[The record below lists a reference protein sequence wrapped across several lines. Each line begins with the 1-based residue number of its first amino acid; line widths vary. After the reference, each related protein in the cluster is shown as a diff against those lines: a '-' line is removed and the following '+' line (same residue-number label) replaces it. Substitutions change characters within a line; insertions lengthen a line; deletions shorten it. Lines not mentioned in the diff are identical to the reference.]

1 MRRRTLLATLACLPA
16 LPGLAQPAEAAAL
29 RQALNLAGTGR
40 WAEADNVVASLP
52 LAGKII
58 RWVRLTAGPADP
70 DAAARFLAD
79 NPDWPLPTTIRRRA
93 EAQVALYPDD
103 AYAGA
108 WFARHPPLTPQG
120 MLRQAELLRAAGR
133 VNDAAIVARQAWT
146 EAPSDE
152 VFERAVLEKLGPLLK
167 PADHLARFDRLAF
180 RGDAQAAARLLP
192 LLPPAQLPQAQAVLA
207 LLGGADAT
215 VDPRDAT
222 AFLLR
227 ARLLRRQDQDGE
239 LAAWWRRAPTPPEPD
254 RAAALWAERQVFA
267 RRTLRLGDPATAYA
281 IAAAHGMQGGSEAAL
296 EAHFVAGWLALR
308 FVNDAAAADRHF
320 TQLEAA
326 AVSPISVARGKYWR
340 GRAVQAQGQDG
351 TPFFAEAAAH
361 PATYYGQLAIL
372 ALGEGSAGIAARLAA
387 LPQPMLEAEQISH
400 FAGRE
405 LARAAALLAEADE
418 RGRTR
423 TFLLRLEMLAPTA
436 ADRRLAAALAVALGR
451 HDVGVEIA
459 RRTGPKDGAT
469 LLAAGWPE
477 PYEPPGPH
485 RALALALMRQESN
498 FDTGAVSPAG
508 ARGLMQLMPATARAT
523 ARKLGLAH
531 TAAKLTAEPAYNMAL
546 GTAYLADR
554 IEEFDGAVPLAL
566 AGYNAGPQRVRQW
579 LSEAGDPRIPLSQ
592 GGADPID
599 WIERIPFSETRNYVQ
614 RVTESIAIYRARA
627 NDAALHPV
635 TAMAER

>member
-1 MRRRTLLATLACLPA
+1 MRRRALLATLACLPA
-16 LPGLAQPAEAAAL
+16 LPGRAQASEAAAL
-29 RQALNLAGTGR
+29 RQALSFAGTGR
-40 WAEADNVVASLP
+40 WTEAENAVAPYP
-52 LAGKII
+52 LAAKII

-79 NPDWPLPTTIRRRA
+79 NPDWPSPDLIRRRA
-93 EAQVALYPDD
+93 EAAVALWPDD
-103 AYAGA
+103 AYART
-108 WFARHPPLTPQG
+108 WFARHPPATPQG
-120 MLRQAELLRAAGR
+120 RLRHAELLRASAR
-133 VNDAAIVARQAWT
+133 VNDAAIAARQAWI

-180 RGDAQAAARLLP
+180 RGDSQAAARLLP
-192 LLPPAQLPQAQAVLA
+192 LLPPAQLPQAQSVLA
-207 LLGGADAT
+207 LLAGTDAA
-215 VDPRDAT
+215 VDSRDAT

-227 ARLLRRQDQDGE
+227 ARLLRRQDADGE
-239 LAAWWRRAPTPPEPD
+239 LAAWWRKAPAPTEPD
-254 RAAALWAERQVFA
+254 RAAALWAERQIFA

-281 IAAAHGMQGGSEAAL
+281 VAAAHGLSGSSEAAL
-296 EAHFVAGWLALR
+296 EAHFLAGWLALR
-308 FVNDAAAADRHF
+308 FMNDPAAADRHF
-320 TQLEAA
+320 AQLEAI
-326 AVSPISVARGKYWR
+326 AVAPISVARGKYWR
-340 GRAVQAQGQDG
+340 GRAAQGD
-351 TPFFAEAAAH
+351 AAARFYAQAAQH

-372 ALGEGSAGIAARLAA
+372 ALGEGSAGIATRIGA

-405 LARAAALLAEADE
+405 LARAAALLAEANE
-418 RGRTR
+418 RGRAR
-423 TFLLRLEMLAPTA
+423 FFLLRIEQLAPTA

-451 HDVGVEIA
+451 YDVGVEIA

-477 PYEPPGPH
+477 PFEPPGPH

-498 FDTGAVSPAG
+498 FDTGAVSPVG

-531 TAAKLTAEPAYNMAL
+531 TDAKLTAEPAYNMAL

-566 AGYNAGPQRVRQW
+566 AGYNAGPHRVRQW
-579 LSEAGDPRIPLSQ
+579 LAEAGDPRIPLSQ

-599 WIERIPFSETRNYVQ
+599 WIERIPFPETRNYVQ
-614 RVTESIAIYRARA
+614 RVTESIAIYRARS

>member
-1 MRRRTLLATLACLPA
+1 MRRRALLASLPLLCIA
-16 LPGLAQPAEAAAL
+16 PALAQPSEAGLLRSAL
-29 RQALNLAGTGR
+29 AQANAGR
-40 WAEADNVVASLP
+40 WAEAEAAVAAFP
-52 LAGKII
+52 LAAKII

-79 NPDWPLPTTIRRRA
+79 NPDWPSADLVRRRA
-93 EAQVALYPDD
+93 EAQVALWPDD
-103 AYAGA
+103 AYARA
-108 WFARHPPLTPQG
+108 WFARHPPQTPQG
-120 MLRQAELLRAAGR
+120 RLRHAELLRAGGR
-133 VNDAAIVARQAWT
+133 VNDAAAAARQAWI

-152 VFERAVLEKLGPLLK
+152 VFERAVLDKLGPLLK

-192 LLPPAQLPQAQAVLA
+192 LLPPAQLPQAQATLA
-207 LLGGADAT
+207 LLAGTDAA
-215 VDPRDAT
+215 VDARDPT

-227 ARLLRRQDQDGE
+227 ARLLRRQDADGE
-239 LAAWWRRAPTPPEPD
+239 LAAWWRKAPAPTEPE
-254 RAAALWAERQVFA
+254 RAASLWAERQIFA

-281 IAAAHGMQGGSEAAL
+281 VAAAHGLSGASEAAL
-296 EAHFVAGWLALR
+296 EAHFLAGWLALR
-308 FVNDAAAADRHF
+308 FLNDAAAADRHF
-320 TQLEAA
+320 AQLEAV
-326 AVSPISVARGKYWR
+326 AVSPISVARAKYWR
-340 GRAVQAQGQDG
+340 GRVAQGDAAA
-351 TPFFAEAAAH
+351 PFFAQAAQH
-361 PATYYGQLAIL
+361 PATYYGQLAAL
-372 ALGEGSAGIAARLAA
+372 ALGEGSAGIAARIAA

-405 LARAAALLAEADE
+405 LARAAALLAEAGE

-423 TFLLRLEMLAPTA
+423 FFLLRIEQLAPTA

-451 HDVGVEIA
+451 TDVGVEIA

-498 FDTGAVSPAG
+498 FDTGAVSPVG

-523 ARKLGLAH
+523 ARKLGLVH
-531 TAAKLTAEPAYNMAL
+531 TDAKLTAEPAYNMAL
-546 GTAYLADR
+546 GTAYLADQ
-554 IEEFDGAVPLAL
+554 IETFDGAVPLAL
-566 AGYNAGPQRVRQW
+566 AAYNAGPHRVRQW
-579 LSEAGDPRIPLSQ
+579 LSEAGDPRIPPSQ

-599 WIERIPFSETRNYVQ
+599 WIERIPFPETRNYVQ

-635 TAMAER
+635 TAMAEK

>member
-1 MRRRTLLATLACLPA
+1 MRRRALLASLPLLYAAPA
-16 LPGLAQPAEAAAL
+16 LAQQSEAALL
-29 RQALNLAGTGR
+29 RTALNFAGGGR
-40 WAEADNVVASLP
+40 WAEAENAVAPFP
-52 LAGKII
+52 LASKII

-79 NPDWPLPTTIRRRA
+79 NPDWPSPDLIRRRA
-93 EAQVALYPDD
+93 EAQVALWPDD
-103 AYAGA
+103 AYARQ
-108 WFARHPPLTPQG
+108 WFTRHPALTPQG
-120 MLRQAELLRAAGR
+120 RLRQAELLRAAGR
-133 VNDAAIVARQAWT
+133 ANDAAIAARQAWID
-146 EAPSDE
+146 APSDE

-180 RGDAQAAARLLP
+180 RGESQAAARLLP

-207 LLGGADAT
+207 LLAGTDTT

-222 AFLLR
+222 GFLLR
-227 ARLLRRQDQDGE
+227 ARLLRRQDADGE
-239 LAAWWRRAPTPPEPD
+239 LTAWWRKAPTPTEPE
-254 RAAALWAERQVFA
+254 RATALWAERQVFA

-281 IAAAHGMQGGSEAAL
+281 VAAAHGLSGSTEAAL
-296 EAHFVAGWLALR
+296 EAHFLAGWLALR
-308 FVNDAAAADRHF
+308 FLNDAAAADRHF
-320 TQLEAA
+320 AQLEAV

-340 GRAVQAQGQDG
+340 GRAAQGDAASG
-351 TPFFAEAAAH
+351 FFIQAAQH

-372 ALGEGSAGIAARLAA
+372 ALGEGSAGIATRIAA

-400 FAGRE
+400 FSGRE
-405 LARAAALLAEADE
+405 LARAAALLAEAGE

-423 TFLLRLEMLAPTA
+423 FFLLRIEQLAPTA

-451 HDVGVEIA
+451 DDVGVEIA
-459 RRTGPKDGAT
+459 RRTGPKDGTT

-498 FDTGAVSPAG
+498 FDTGAVSPVG

-523 ARKLGLAH
+523 ARKLGLTH
-531 TAAKLTAEPAYNMAL
+531 TDAKLTAEPAYNMAL
-546 GTAYLADR
+546 GTAYLADQ
-554 IEEFDGAVPLAL
+554 IETFDGAVPLAL
-566 AGYNAGPQRVRQW
+566 AAYNAGPHRVRQW

-627 NDAALHPV
+627 NDAAQHPV